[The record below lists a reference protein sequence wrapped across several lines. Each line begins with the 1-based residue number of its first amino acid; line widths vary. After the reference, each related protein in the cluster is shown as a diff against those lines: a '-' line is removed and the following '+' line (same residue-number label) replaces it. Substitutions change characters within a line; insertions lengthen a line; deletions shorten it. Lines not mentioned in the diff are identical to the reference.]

1 MDSSSVRITDFS
13 GIKNV
18 DTLQLLVADLSRRLE
33 NANNTIDAHKS
44 VAKNSVTS
52 ADRCRRDLTEI
63 SITLR
68 LEMAKSDCQK
78 RQKLK
83 EDEAK
88 NFEIDKGKRRIVQEK
103 LRMAELDYHM
113 SPSNRASKRIDAMKA
128 QIVSL
133 GANQESQKR
142 FLTHLVEI
150 EKMTEDLSSAAQHN
164 DLYQC
169 SLLLRRGAG
178 VNDVDSAGFLP
189 LHYACA
195 SGSVDIVQLLCEFG
209 SDPSSYISGHS
220 AVEIAAR
227 NGQKKVIQILV
238 SFGATVD
245 DKGMKAC
252 PPIVSAAANNHINC
266 IEELLL
272 LDADIDAV
280 DVNQDSCLHL
290 ATQLEDPVEMIMLLL
305 NRGADAECLNNQG
318 STPLD
323 LAMETNNINLI
334 RALGGD

>member
-1 MDSSSVRITDFS
+1 MESSSTRITDFS

-18 DTLQLLVADLSRRLE
+18 NTLQLLVADLSRRLE

-44 VAKNSVTS
+44 VARNSVVS
-52 ADRCRRDLTEI
+52 ADRCRRDLTDI

-83 EDEAK
+83 EEEAK
-88 NFEIDKGKRRIVQEK
+88 NFEINKGKRRVVQEK
-103 LRMAELDYHM
+103 LRMAELDYHIN
-113 SPSNRASKRIDAMKA
+113 PSNKASKRIDAMKS
-128 QIVSL
+128 QINKFE
-133 GANQESQKR
+133 ANQESQKR
-142 FLTHLVEI
+142 FLTHLVSI
-150 EKMTEDLSSAAQHN
+150 EKMTEDLSSAAQHG
-164 DLYQC
+164 DLNQC

-195 SGSVDIVQLLCEFG
+195 SGSIDIVKLLCEFG

-220 AVEIAAR
+220 AVEIAAK
-227 NGQKKVIQILV
+227 NGQKKVMQVLI

-245 DKGMKAC
+245 DKGVKAC
-252 PPIVSAAANNHINC
+252 PPILSAVANNHINC
-266 IEELLL
+266 VEELLL
-272 LDADIDAV
+272 LGADIDAV
-280 DVNQDSCLHL
+280 DINQDSCLHI
-290 ATQLEDPVEMIMLLL
+290 ATRLEDPIEMITLLL
-305 NRGADAECLNNQG
+305 NKGADGECQNNQG
-318 STPLD
+318 LTPLD
-323 LAMETNNINLI
+323 AAVLTKDIQLI

>member
-1 MDSSSVRITDFS
+1 MDSSTVRITNFS

-44 VAKNSVTS
+44 VAKNSVVS

-103 LRMAELDYHM
+103 LRMAELDYHIN
-113 SPSNRASKRIDAMKA
+113 PSNRASKRIDAMKA

-150 EKMTEDLSSAAQHN
+150 EKMTEDLSSVAQHG
-164 DLYQC
+164 DLNQC
-169 SLLLRRGAG
+169 CLLLRRGAG

-189 LHYACA
+189 IHYACA
-195 SGSVDIVQLLCEFG
+195 SGLVDIVQLLCEFG

-220 AVEIAAR
+220 AIEIAAR
-227 NGQKKVIQILV
+227 NGQKKVIQILE

-245 DKGMKAC
+245 DKGLKAC

-266 IEELLL
+266 VEELLL
-272 LDADIDAV
+272 LGADIDAV
-280 DVNQDSCLHL
+280 DINQDSCLHVAL
-290 ATQLEDPVEMIMLLL
+290 KLEEPMEMIILLL
-305 NRGADAECLNNQG
+305 NRGADAECLNNQVY
-318 STPLD
+318 
-323 LAMETNNINLI
+323 INTYI
-334 RALGGD
+334 